1 MVRKGREGRGEKR
14 VWVRGERRGEKRT
27 CPFVSS
33 VTHQSPG
40 LVAAVWLYCPFLK
53 SCPAD
58 HEVGSHVD
66 APDVYAIEAIAR
78 SAESVVFMVEKIS
91 WVDFRFGRSTEA

>member
-14 VWVRGERRGEKRT
+14 VWVRGEGEEREEDMSIRVLRNPT
-27 CPFVSS
+27 Y
-33 VTHQSPG
+33 QSPG

-78 SAESVVFMVEKIS
+78 SAESVVFMV
-91 WVDFRFGRSTEA
+91 

>member
-1 MVRKGREGRGEKR
+1 MGKGRE
-14 VWVRGERRGEKRT
+14 ERREED
-27 CPFVSS
+27 VSIR
-33 VTHQSPG
+33 VLRNPTYQSPG

-91 WVDFRFGRSTEA
+91 WVDFRFWEVDRG